1 MNAAL
6 VAGCALG
13 GALIGAALDVAAAR
27 VPPSQDPVDEA
38 VAATPM
44 PRGDSAL
51 APAPAA
57 SEADRPVAQP
67 PSEAPGPAGPGSA
80 AGGDAGPVTRPVPG
94 PPGPV
99 ELVATAVV
107 TAVLL
112 AAAAVRFGPVPE
124 LAPYCVLFAGL
135 VGISVADLRVGLVPR
150 VFLYPT
156 LALMA
161 MGLVAAS
168 AVAGN
173 WAALAHA
180 AIGGAGAFVVFFVL
194 WWFVPR
200 GIGFGDVRLAG
211 LMGAGLGW
219 LGLADVYVGFLSGFV
234 IGALMG
240 TVKMLAQGT
249 GRKTRFPFAPALA
262 CGTVIGVLWGS
273 WLASYWVLHT

>member
-1 MNAAL
+1 MSPTTAAGTTPTTDPRAGQPSTPSPGSRPRTAAPSRPLTALAGTLAGMNAAL

-135 VGISVADLRVGLVPR
+135 
-150 VFLYPT
+150 
-156 LALMA
+156 
-161 MGLVAAS
+161 
-168 AVAGN
+168 
-173 WAALAHA
+173 
-180 AIGGAGAFVVFFVL
+180 
-194 WWFVPR
+194 
-200 GIGFGDVRLAG
+200 
-211 LMGAGLGW
+211 MGAGLGW